1 MIRRA
6 SNSLA
11 VGAREAGV
19 RRVRPS
25 RTALGAAVSR
35 FERSVTATLETE
47 LASLAEAA
55 RHLDNLGAP
64 YRKLIGQDRRALASA
79 RSLLKVTERTH
90 KRRADAI
97 RKGVFPE
104 PATAFDFT
112 ADPGWQ
118 MLAPPYDV
126 SWRTGGGF
134 GDKSDGKLIV
144 FVAEGFSAAGV
155 GVFLSVTTR
164 SLVRFRPIAPYND
177 DWANIAFRGP
187 ASSKGG
193 VGVLGYFNNDSAPF
207 LDRRGSLWNDAQV
220 PPNTGNGSGSGQL
233 ADRLWGDV
241 LVLMDPGNTYLLWTW
256 VWGMGHMSAADDRLS
271 LSLAQITCRVPAI
284 VVDAGPAPVVR

>member
-1 MIRRA
+1 MIRKA
-6 SNSLA
+6 SNTLA
-11 VGAREAGV
+11 VGAREAGL
-19 RRVRPS
+19 RRARPS
-25 RTALGAAVSR
+25 RTALKSAVSR
-35 FERSVTATLETE
+35 FEKSVTSALETE
-47 LASLAEAA
+47 LASLTETA
-55 RHLDNLGAP
+55 RHLGNLGAP
-64 YRKLIGQDRRALASA
+64 IRKLIGQDRRALASA
-79 RSLLKVTERTH
+79 RALQKATERAY

-97 RKGVFPE
+97 RKGVFVE

-126 SWRTGGGF
+126 SWGTGAGF

-144 FVAEGFSAAGV
+144 LVADGFSAAGV
-155 GVFLSVTTR
+155 GVFLSVTKR

-193 VGVLGYFNNDSAPF
+193 VGVLGYFNNDSTPF
-207 LDRRGSLWNDAQV
+207 LDRRGSLWNDAQI

-233 ADRLWGDV
+233 ADLLWGDV